1 MPDWEAAGI
10 VPREFWAAAGSL
22 GLLGFM
28 MPEEY
33 GGGGVDDFRFNA
45 VLGEEL
51 TRVGATGVGFR
62 VHNDILSGY
71 LGGLTT
77 DEQKARWLPGLLRR
91 QR

>member
-1 MPDWEAAGI
+1 
-10 VPREFWAAAGSL
+10 
-22 GLLGFM
+22 

-33 GGGGVDDFRFNA
+33 GGGGVDDFRFNV

-71 LGGLTT
+71 LRDLTT

-91 QR
+91 HRDHRDRDVGARRRL